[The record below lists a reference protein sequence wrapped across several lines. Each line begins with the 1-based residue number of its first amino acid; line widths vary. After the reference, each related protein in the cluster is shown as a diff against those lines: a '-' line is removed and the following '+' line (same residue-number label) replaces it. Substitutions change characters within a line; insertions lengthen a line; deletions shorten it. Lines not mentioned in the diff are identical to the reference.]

1 MPGLVGQWRGG
12 PAAPCVAG
20 GGGALGRSQQW
31 SQQVTWVLIFFLSLL
46 PLPLPWQDGR
56 GLCQRAAPSAGCC
69 PSRRKGF
76 REVAWGTQPPRAPA
90 LGAQQ
95 GPPGTA
101 PCFHFRSFSASCSE
115 RPVLKITL
123 SSPLSPQSLD
133 VWAMILLMY
142 V

>member
-1 MPGLVGQWRGG
+1 M
-12 PAAPCVAG
+12 VAG
-20 GGGALGRSQQW
+20 RASSPMCCWGRWGSWKESAVGPTGDLG
-31 SQQVTWVLIFFLSLL
+31 IDIFLSL
-46 PLPLPWQDGR
+46 LPLPWQDGR

-69 PSRRKGF
+69 PPRRTGF
-76 REVAWGTQPPRAPA
+76 RELAWGTRPPRAPA

-95 GPPGTA
+95 GPPGSA

-133 VWAMILLMY
+133 VWAMILLMN